1 MQAPGAFEFVSF
13 SYISRRGGDRLAD
26 RPRSSMVRRPAP
38 LCFSM
43 LLLRMPEAGG
53 SFVPPLSHQHRE
65 NQHRESR
72 FRCSEMSAAS
82 PPSSL
87 GETLRTDFALLD
99 QSVWEGKPLVYLDSA
114 ATSQKPASVIGAMTH
129 HLEHDNANV
138 HRGAHSLSARS
149 TEAYEGARAKIAKFV
164 NAADDREIVFTRGAA
179 EAINLIAASWG
190 AEHLKAGDEV
200 VLTVMEHHS
209 NIVPWQLLAART
221 GVVLRFAKLREDE
234 TLDMDHLRSLVVPGK
249 TKLISI
255 VHVSN
260 TLGCVNPV

>member
-1 MQAPGAFEFVSF
+1 
-13 SYISRRGGDRLAD
+13 
-26 RPRSSMVRRPAP
+26 
-38 LCFSM
+38 
-43 LLLRMPEAGG
+43 
-53 SFVPPLSHQHRE
+53 
-65 NQHRESR
+65 
-72 FRCSEMSAAS
+72 MSAAS

-164 NAADDREIVFTRGAA
+164 NAADDREIVFTRGAT